1 MDSNEIESN
10 EKIFGKLRG
19 GIFAILTLIAV
30 GFGIVLALF
39 FYLPED
45 SYSIL
50 SNYISD
56 LGAGPTNSRIVFS
69 IGMIFGAI
77 FMIILIIS
85 ISKYLKD
92 KEVRTQV
99 IWGFKGAGLVAEIG
113 LLFIGIFPLDRAL
126 VFAYSMH
133 YLAAI
138 IFFSFTAISN
148 IYLGFIEYKDSDFS
162 KIMAIISFLSGTF
175 AAIFI
180 GWFVIQETELFPPYA
195 FIYLSEWTFFALIS
209 LWLIIHGLYFMKK
222 RE

>member
-56 LGAGPTNSRIVFS
+56 LGAGPTSSRIIFS
-69 IGMIFGAI
+69 IGMILGAI
-77 FMIILIIS
+77 FMIFLVVY
-85 ISKYLKD
+85 ISKFLKE
-92 KEVRTQV
+92 KEVRSQL
-99 IWGFKGAGLVAEIG
+99 IWGFKDAGLVAEIA
-113 LLFIGIFPLDRAL
+113 LLLIGIFPLDRAL
-126 VFAYSMH
+126 VYAYSMH

-138 IFFSFTAISN
+138 IFFSFIAISS
-148 IYLGFIEYKDSDFS
+148 L
-162 KIMAIISFLSGTF
+162 LSNK
-175 AAIFI
+175 
-180 GWFVIQETELFPPYA
+180 
-195 FIYLSEWTFFALIS
+195 SS
-209 LWLIIHGLYFMKK
+209 RLY
-222 RE
+222 